1 MFRQIVVMAVVAMAI
16 FTFGCCT
23 KEEPKKT
30 DTSATVGDVID
41 YAIGKTPIEQGERM
55 KKEIKAI
62 NQEHNED
69 VQKVLDEVNK

>member
-1 MFRQIVVMAVVAMAI
+1 MFGRMIVAAVAI
-16 FTFGCCT
+16 TIFSFGCCT

-62 NQEHNED
+62 NQEHND
-69 VQKVLDEVNK
+69 DAQKVLDEMNK

>member
-1 MFRQIVVMAVVAMAI
+1 MFRRMVMAFIAAI
-16 FTFGCCT
+16 AAFSFGCCT

-62 NQEHNED
+62 NQEHND
-69 VQKVLDEVNK
+69 DAQKVLDEMNK